1 MPQTPS
7 NPENSFASITTHS
20 APAEDAPSQMASA
33 IALVLPLVLSYTT
46 ATFIMTPAGNRSVQ
60 QKRIEMGFSTLKE
73 PLLRPHPLTKN

>member
-1 MPQTPS
+1 
-7 NPENSFASITTHS
+7 
-20 APAEDAPSQMASA
+20 MASA